1 MSSQTLCNYCASNS
15 RRTAAGIKPTMPD
28 PKEHRRSRAEMIA
41 KSHKEGDIQTLAR
54 AIVNLYDYV
63 EELERKLD
71 TARRKIKDLE
81 ARIEE
86 LGG

>member
-1 MSSQTLCNYCASNS
+1 
-15 RRTAAGIKPTMPD
+15 MPD
-28 PKEHRRSRAEMIA
+28 PKEHRKSRAEMIA
-41 KSHKEGDIQTLAR
+41 KSHREGDIQTLAR

-63 EELERKLD
+63 EELERKLE

-81 ARIEE
+81 DRVEE